1 MKKDLFKCDPNKVAM
16 LAIVRYQN
24 IGIQTKGC
32 LFLGEDYICDTLEG
46 PITTEEDDY
55 NPHAA
60 FPCGNYYMAKK
71 KLKRVS
77 LGGGFY
83 RPGETRLYFMKS
95 YNTYGQ
101 LADSMVFAKHGNVS
115 VGFRGDLGIV
125 GPQPMKA
132 GENMKLFLTSLL
144 TQLDYVLVSV
154 ITAAQYDVDLLRKST
169 LWNKGYLLSGYERNN
184 LSLFRDMFCEHTEK
198 PTLDS
203 LIEISKLK

>member
-1 MKKDLFKCDPNKVAM
+1 MKKDLFKCDPNKVAT

-24 IGIQTKGC
+24 IGFQTKGC
-32 LFLGEDYICDTLEG
+32 LFLGEDYVCDTLEG
-46 PITTEEDDY
+46 PITSKEDDY

-60 FPCGNYYMAKK
+60 FHCGNYYMAKK

-83 RPGETRLYFMKS
+83 RPGETRLYFMQR

-101 LADSMVFAKHGNVS
+101 LSDSMVFPKHGNVS
-115 VGFRGDLGIV
+115 VGFRGDLGIL
-125 GPQPMKA
+125 GPQPMKG
-132 GENMKLFLTSLL
+132 GEQMKLFLTSLL
-144 TQLDYVLVSV
+144 TTLDYVFVSV
-154 ITAAQYDVDLLRKST
+154 ITASQYDVDLLRIST
-169 LWNKGYLLSGYERNN
+169 LWNKGYLLPTFARNE
-184 LSLFRDMFCEHTEK
+184 LSLYRSLYSERTET